1 DQDKRMRRE
10 IANCNERRRMQSI
23 NSGFQSLK
31 TLLPQHD
38 SEKLSKAAILQQTS
52 EYISSL
58 EQEKKRL
65 QMQNAKL
72 KLMLQEMRQLD
83 SDGSSEGSPLPKRK
97 KRDTESS
104 DEGISLSGGD
114 ADDVDDMR
122 HEMVELR
129 RQLEHERHLRVRLQE
144 QTQQLET
151 QLYPERHLR
160 QIASHV
166 EAQMRYQKQ
175 QY

>member
-1 DQDKRMRRE
+1 M
-10 IANCNERRRMQSI
+10 
-23 NSGFQSLK
+23 
-31 TLLPQHD
+31 
-38 SEKLSKAAILQQTS
+38 
-52 EYISSL
+52 
-58 EQEKKRL
+58 
-65 QMQNAKL
+65 
-72 KLMLQEMRQLD
+72 
-83 SDGSSEGSPLPKRK
+83 SDGLL
-97 KRDTESS
+97 TESS

-122 HEMVELR
+122 REMVELR

-175 QY
+175 VRSHVLDGFFYDCP